1 MKSKLEIMVPIW
13 PTKGAE
19 QYWGSNDYVTYNYS
33 DSVTSTWLSL
43 RAVEHNDDNYYMGD
57 SPRAIND
64 FGVYVWMS
72 TDGTVCLDLRLH
84 DCHSLTEQELEIRLK
99 HLKALRKKVAKKY
112 QIDCFQSETT
122 VHAELTRFLVALGVW
137 RSIEYV
143 RIDGKS
149 KDKYDAIGI
158 AVNRIAD
165 TLDARLDK
173 LGRKTA

>member
-1 MKSKLEIMVPIW
+1 MKSKLEIMIPIW
-13 PTKGAE
+13 PNKSLE
-19 QYWGSNDYVTYNYS
+19 QYWGSNDYVSYSYS

-43 RAVEHNDDNYYMGD
+43 RGVNHDDDSYYMGD
-57 SPRAIND
+57 LPRAIND
-64 FGVYVWMS
+64 FGIYVWAS
-72 TDGTVCLDLRLH
+72 TDGTVCIDLRVH
-84 DCHSLTEQELEIRLK
+84 DIHSLTEQELELRLK
-99 HLKALRKKVAKKY
+99 HLKALRKKVAKTY
-112 QIDCFQSETT
+112 QIDSFQRETT

-143 RIDGKS
+143 RIDGKA

-165 TLDARLDK
+165 TLDSRLDK